1 MTFTS
6 HCLDIV
12 SSVNEIRDKVLSAK
26 KKNKKIAFVPTMG
39 GLHKGHLSLIRKSK
53 LVGDVSIVSIFVNPM
68 QFGPAEDY
76 SVYPREEEK
85 DIKLLEDNG
94 VNILYFPDKDSI
106 YPKNFQTEVSVKK
119 IENTLCGKFRPSHFK
134 GVATIVTKL
143 LIQVMPDY
151 AIFGEKDYQQ
161 LVLINQLVSDLNIP
175 VKVISCPTIRED
187 DGLAFSSRNT
197 FLSEDGRYIA
207 SNLYSELL
215 NVGDLVRRGGNIS
228 NICEKAVQ
236 NLLDIGFSS
245 VDYIEVCDAISLKK
259 LDKIEDNSRV
269 FGAAYIGNTR
279 IIDNIII

>member
-12 SSVNEIRDKVLSAK
+12 SDINIIRDKILLAK
-26 KKNKKIAFVPTMG
+26 KQNKKISFVPTMG
-39 GLHKGHLSLIRKSK
+39 SLHKGHLSLIRKSK

-68 QFGPAEDY
+68 QFGPKEDY
-76 SVYPREEEK
+76 SVYPRQEAK
-85 DIKLLEDNG
+85 DIKLLEDIG
-94 VNILYFPDKDSI
+94 VDILYLPDKTTI
-106 YPKNFQTEVSVKK
+106 YPKNFQTEVSVKD
-119 IENTLCGKFRPSHFK
+119 IENTLCGKFRSSHFK

-161 LVLINQLVSDLNIP
+161 LVLITQLVSDLNIP
-175 VKVISCPTIRED
+175 VNVISCPTVRED
-187 DGLAFSSRNT
+187 DGLAFSSRNN

-215 NVGDLVRRGGNIS
+215 TVADSVRLGGNIQ

-236 NLLDIGFSS
+236 NLLNIGFTS
-245 VDYIEVCDAISLKK
+245 VDYVEVCDAISLKK
-259 LDKIEDNSRV
+259 LDKLEDNTRV
-269 FGAAYIGNTR
+269 FGAAYIGHTR
-279 IIDNIII
+279 IIDNISI